1 MKDQISKL
9 CISLLLMIALALS
22 LSVPIAA
29 NETVTQDDLVARIS
43 DSLDITA
50 LSQGPKE
57 RVIFCYAVNEKGW
70 FAIGYRQ
77 NMVHVYDEH
86 GEFQYGFRFH
96 VDGLY
101 ALDFKGDN
109 LVIYLC
115 RSDIAAEIDPAG
127 NCVRAE
133 KEDFVDGPLKDVF
146 HPSSTKIGSITYSL
160 ERDIGI
166 FDGAYSRLVATDEGG
181 NRTVLYDVTV
191 TGYFAGV
198 SHYFLVLAF
207 PAIAVWLTVSKIKQE
222 EQNEEQDLPNKSL

>member
-1 MKDQISKL
+1 MKHILKL
-9 CISLLLMIALALS
+9 FIALFCILTVGMWFSLL
-22 LSVPIAA
+22 
-29 NETVTQDDLVARIS
+29 VTASEAESDNDLTARINK
-43 DSLDITA
+43 SLDIA
-50 LSQGPKE
+50 SLDQGPKE
-57 RVIFCYAVNEKGW
+57 RVIFCYAVNENGW

-86 GEFQYGFRFH
+86 GEFQYGFRFR
-96 VDGLY
+96 VNGLY

-166 FDGAYSRLVATDEGG
+166 IDGAYSRLVATDEDG

-191 TGYFAGV
+191 MGYFVGA
-198 SHYFLVLAF
+198 SHYFLVLVF
-207 PAIAVWLTVSKIKQE
+207 PAIAVWLTVSKIKRE
-222 EQNEEQDLPNKSL
+222 EQREEEA